1 MTGIREAASFEG
13 LIVLAVIYFV
23 LSRIQKVGSRASQ
36 SGASPTERPPT
47 PTATSKAQ
55 EGTALESILREIERV
70 KQQGGRQTPSP
81 PRKPASIVTSRSAS
95 VRLPPPRPEVVQ
107 DERGPLGRLSSTP
120 LPSAEEVEDRTSLDD
135 LRSRGKAESLGLTA
149 ADRQRRQR
157 QVVDSEVEGAALAER
172 RLQEAEARN
181 RPHRAADHQAFDQR
195 IRAGDA
201 AAAGAS
207 QPSSE
212 RLRQAI
218 VWREILGPPKAFEE

>member
-1 MTGIREAASFEG
+1 VTGIREAASFEG

-23 LSRIQKVGSRASQ
+23 LSRIQKVGSRGAQ
-36 SGASPTERPPT
+36 RGASPTERPPT
-47 PTATSKAQ
+47 PTAASKTQ

-157 QVVDSEVEGAALAER
+157 QVVDSDVEGAALAER

>member
-1 MTGIREAASFEG
+1 VTGIREAASFEG

-55 EGTALESILREIERV
+55 EGTALESILKEIERV
-70 KQQGGRQTPSP
+70 KQQSGRQVSTPSRQP
-81 PRKPASIVTSRSAS
+81 SPVLSSRSPS

-107 DERGPLGRLSSTP
+107 DERGPLGRLSSAP
-120 LPSAEEVEDRTSLDD
+120 LPSAEEVEDRTSLDE
-135 LRSRGKAESLGLTA
+135 LRARGKAESLGLTA

-157 QVVDSEVEGAALAER
+157 QVVDSDVEGEAVAER
-172 RLQEAEARN
+172 RLRDAEARN
-181 RPHRAADHQAFDQR
+181 RPHQAADHQAFDQR

-201 AAAGAS
+201 AAAGGG
-207 QPSSE
+207 QPTSE